1 MRTEIHIG
9 DIVKSLSGR
18 DAGNLFLVIS
28 LDGNRAKI
36 VDGKFHKI
44 LNPKIKN
51 IKHLETVFANALV
64 ALADTVNSGEPVGN
78 ERLRKAIFAV
88 KEKI

>member
-1 MRTEIHIG
+1 MKTDIHIG
-9 DIVKSLSGR
+9 DVVKSLSGR
-18 DAGNLFLVIS
+18 DVGNLFLVIS

-44 LNPKIKN
+44 LNPKTKN
-51 IKHLETVFANALV
+51 IKHLETVLPNALN
-64 ALADTVNSGEPVGN
+64 ALADTVNGGEPVGN
-78 ERLRKAIFAV
+78 ERLRKAISAV